1 MIKDENYYVIHGW
14 MRNRLGLNGN
24 KLIVYAIL
32 YGFSQDGES
41 EFRGSVDYITEFTG
55 AGEKTIRNTLNA
67 LVGAGLV
74 KKVDRN
80 KEKGETNGYV
90 CIPLDEVLG
99 VGKNYHP
106 PWQKLPTGVV
116 KTTTGGRQNLPP
128 IINLN
133 KESNKELNIEVSK
146 KESKNLNIN
155 KNLQSYDEIFEDF
168 CVKPFVKEA
177 YFKFIAHLK
186 LNHGVTMLNDRLQT
200 LIVRMDLSY
209 REDGDKVRA
218 LNEAVAHNYK
228 FLECEIA

>member
-155 KNLQSYDEIFEDF
+155 KNLQSYDELLDDF
-168 CVKPFVKEA
+168 GVFGEYREA
-177 YFKFIAHLK
+177 MFRFIGHLK
-186 LNHGVTMLNDRLQT
+186 VNHEVVMLNNRLQ
-200 LIVRMDLSY
+200 DLVIKLDMRYGKDYEKAS
-209 REDGDKVRA
+209 A
-218 LNEAVAHNYK
+218 LDDAIAHNYK
-228 FLECEIA
+228 FLECETA

>member
-1 MIKDENYYVIHGW
+1 MIKDENYYTIHGW
-14 MRNRLGLNGN
+14 MRNRLGLKGN
-24 KLIVYAIL
+24 ELTIYAIL
-32 YGFSQDGES
+32 YGFTQDG
-41 EFRGSVDYITEFTG
+41 ITEFSGSVAYLTEFIGVSKDTVSRILDKLEGYGYIEKNDKNFSTG
-55 AGEKTIRNTLNA
+55 KP
-67 LVGAGLV
+67 
-74 KKVDRN
+74 
-80 KEKGETNGYV
+80 NGYKCVPIDKVRGV
-90 CIPLDEVLG
+90 CKMPTPVSQNANPRVANCIGG
-99 VGKNYHP
+99 VGKM
-106 PWQKLPTGVV
+106 PTD
-116 KTTTGGRQNLPP
+116 NESN
-128 IINLN
+128 IYIN
-133 KESNKELNIEVSK
+133 KEFNIEVSK

>member
-41 EFRGSVDYITEFTG
+41 EFRGSVEYITEFTG

-106 PWQKLPTGVV
+106 PWQKLPTGVE
-116 KTTTGGRQNLPP
+116 KITTGGRQNLPP

-133 KESNKELNIEVSK
+133 KESYKEFNIEVSK

-155 KNLQSYDEIFEDF
+155 KNLQSYDELLDDF
-168 CVKPFVKEA
+168 GVFGEYREA
-177 YFKFIAHLK
+177 MFRFIGHLK
-186 LNHGVTMLNDRLQT
+186 VNHEVVMLNNRLQ
-200 LIVRMDLSY
+200 DLVIKLDMRYSKDY
-209 REDGDKVRA
+209 EKASA
-218 LNEAVAHNYK
+218 LYDAIAHNYK
-228 FLECEIA
+228 FLECETA